1 MDDRLFGKYCYI
13 DTPWIAGKK
22 TRYRILGGGAMS
34 NAWCEVP
41 VTGRTELV
49 VHDHREDVV
58 FVVLDTLVS
67 DDSIIRRFAMKDI
80 EIIEQGDE

>member
-1 MDDRLFGKYCYI
+1 MDELFGKYCYI

-22 TRYRILGGGAMS
+22 TRYRILRSNVSS

-41 VTGRTELV
+41 VTGRSERV
-49 VHDHREDVV
+49 MHDHMENVV

-67 DDSIIRRFAMKDI
+67 DDSIIQRFALKDV
-80 EIIEQGDE
+80 EIIKQEDE